1 MPISWTCLPFADLG
15 VDALYDCLA
24 LRDAVFVVEQD
35 SVYGDVDGLDRVAL
49 HLLGRNDEGEL
60 VAYARLLPPG
70 SKRATEV
77 AIGRVVITPT
87 ARGCGLG
94 KVLLAEAVAAT
105 RSRWPGVPLWLSA
118 QVDKLGLYACFGFVA
133 EGEAYDDGG
142 ILHRDMR
149 APG

>member
-1 MPISWTCLPFADLG
+1 MNPVWSCLPFAELG

-24 LRDAVFVVEQD
+24 LRGAVFVVEQD

-49 HLLGRNDEGEL
+49 HLLGRNAAGEL

-70 SKRATEV
+70 SKRTGEV
-77 AIGRVVITPT
+77 AIGRVVVAPA
-87 ARGCGLG
+87 ARGSGLG
-94 KVLLAEAVAAT
+94 KALLAEAVACA
-105 RSRWPGVPLWLSA
+105 RARWPGVPLWLSA
-118 QVDKLGLYACFGFVA
+118 QVDKLGLYTRFGFVA

-149 APG
+149 APA

>member
-1 MPISWTCLPFADLG
+1 M
-15 VDALYDCLA
+15 
-24 LRDAVFVVEQD
+24 
-35 SVYGDVDGLDRVAL
+35 
-49 HLLGRNDEGEL
+49 
-60 VAYARLLPPG
+60 
-70 SKRATEV
+70 
-77 AIGRVVITPT
+77 
-87 ARGCGLG
+87 
-94 KVLLAEAVAAT
+94 LLAEAVAAT